1 MDELLV
7 EKAFLLLKTE
17 NYRPY
22 LLSNATGISQS
33 SICSYRKGKAPRPE
47 RAKLIVDYFE
57 RKANIEKA
65 TIRRDIN
72 PPSQSEPEQPLSPDN
87 NLNDLIMENR
97 KLLQMLERQQ
107 AQTEEALKQNSRL
120 IGIIEKLQ
128 SNGIDRTAEKGGVA
142 I

>member
-1 MDELLV
+1 
-7 EKAFLLLKTE
+7 
-17 NYRPY
+17 
-22 LLSNATGISQS
+22 
-33 SICSYRKGKAPRPE
+33 
-47 RAKLIVDYFE
+47 
-57 RKANIEKA
+57 
-65 TIRRDIN
+65 
-72 PPSQSEPEQPLSPDN
+72 
-87 NLNDLIMENR
+87 MENR